1 MLWNINAT
9 YLIDFT
15 HLSFPPKL
23 KSQAPSE
30 PPWIQAESFP
40 LHVYTMSMY
49 PPHVTDHDIK
59 LLISELTVGDRPP
72 SGARLR
78 AALHKRFGS
87 RGGVSRIYR
96 LLTDTGAGAKNSAP
110 QSIARHDVGKL
121 HHELESLREALK
133 LADYREQTHQSR
145 WAMEVDRLR
154 QQIASIEPLALK
166 AKAALDTAELL
177 RHQLHASHVRIAA
190 LEQQLLDVQARGG

>member
-1 MLWNINAT
+1 
-9 YLIDFT
+9 
-15 HLSFPPKL
+15 
-23 KSQAPSE
+23 
-30 PPWIQAESFP
+30 
-40 LHVYTMSMY
+40 MY
-49 PPHVTDHDIK
+49 PAHVNDHDIK

-78 AALHKRFGS
+78 AALHERFGS

-96 LLTDTGAGAKNSAP
+96 LLAAANANKLVL
-110 QSIARHDVGKL
+110 QSKIHGDVARL

-154 QQIASIEPLALK
+154 QQVATMEPLALK

-177 RHQLHASHVRIAA
+177 RHQLHASHVRIAS
-190 LEQQLLDVQARGG
+190 LEQQLLDAQARGG

>member
-1 MLWNINAT
+1 M
-9 YLIDFT
+9 
-15 HLSFPPKL
+15 H
-23 KSQAPSE
+23 
-30 PPWIQAESFP
+30 
-40 LHVYTMSMY
+40 
-49 PPHVTDHDIK
+49 PPHVTDQDIK

-78 AALHKRFGS
+78 AALHERFGS

-96 LLTDTGAGAKNSAP
+96 LLADAHQKQSVP
-110 QSIARHDVGKL
+110 QNIARGDVGRL
-121 HHELESLREALK
+121 HHELETLREALK

-154 QQIASIEPLALK
+154 QQVATMEPLALK

-177 RHQLHASHVRIAA
+177 RHQLHASHVRITA
-190 LEQQLLDVQARGG
+190 LEQQLLDAQALSTSGDWRESTPG